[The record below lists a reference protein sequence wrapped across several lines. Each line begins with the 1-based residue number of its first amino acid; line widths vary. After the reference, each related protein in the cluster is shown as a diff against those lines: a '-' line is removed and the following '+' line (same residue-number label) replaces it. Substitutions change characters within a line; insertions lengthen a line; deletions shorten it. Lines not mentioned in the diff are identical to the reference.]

1 MSYNPYDLINL
12 VLNGKPTY
20 GRPFEF
26 DSDATDRKNMKNAFG
41 NYMKPKAISTTCPGC
56 GQGLIIQVN
65 LPDPPFP
72 PFVCQC
78 IYCHPV
84 ALYMPD
90 PFINPVESGLVE
102 EHELD
107 PMLVNIN
114 EPSVI
119 SDANT
124 TVAERIA
131 ESVMVEVAQEVVP
144 SVSETLTK
152 VKTDIKE
159 SSKNKPPK
167 NKKTNAKDKPK
178 DNSFVNN
185 QQSES
190 KRKLEA
196 ADNIGGEE
204 VDFDDNDMVE

>member
-1 MSYNPYDLINL
+1 
-12 VLNGKPTY
+12 
-20 GRPFEF
+20 
-26 DSDATDRKNMKNAFG
+26 
-41 NYMKPKAISTTCPGC
+41 
-56 GQGLIIQVN
+56 
-65 LPDPPFP
+65 
-72 PFVCQC
+72 
-78 IYCHPV
+78 
-84 ALYMPD
+84 MPD

-131 ESVMVEVAQEVVP
+131 ESVMVEVAQEVAP
-144 SVSETLTK
+144 SVSETLTE